1 MKSSLARALATL
13 AIAVVVLVYWLVP
26 MPSASVSTY
35 AAVGALLLGVGSV
48 VLFSWRNARPVET
61 IGQVL
66 QRTEVEGSTRRR

>member
-13 AIAVVVLVYWLVP
+13 AVAVVVFVYWLVP
-26 MPSASVSTY
+26 MPSAAVSTY
-35 AAVGALLLGVGSV
+35 AAVVALLLGVGSV

-66 QRTEVEGSTRRR
+66 QRTEVEDSTRRR